1 MASNTALD
9 LISSS
14 LRLCNVL
21 AAGEVC
27 PIDTANDALQVF
39 NDMVDSWNTMRLA
52 IFTTRSDDFP
62 LVLGQQSYTLGPGGD
77 FDFPRPPRID
87 GMSAI
92 LLYDPSN
99 PVEVP
104 IVMYTVDQWQ
114 NQVPVKEV
122 TGSFPLICYDDGGFP
137 LRTLNMW
144 PIQSTGVVNNV
155 RIYSWQALTG
165 AAALN
170 TVISVPPGYRQA
182 FRFGLAVLLGAEFN
196 AAVPPLVSTI
206 AVQSLALIKSLNMPV
221 LNMASDLLPD
231 PTGYNYRADLFGLGY

>member
-1 MASNTALD
+1 MANTALD

-14 LRLCNVL
+14 LRLINVL
-21 AAGEVC
+21 ASGEAC
-27 PIDTANDALQVF
+27 PIAEANDALVVF
-39 NDMVDSWNTMRLA
+39 NDMIDSWNTMRLA

-62 LVLGQQSYTLGPGGD
+62 LVLSQQSYTLGTGGD
-77 FDFPRPPRID
+77 FNIPRPPQID

-104 IVMYTVDQWQ
+104 MVMYSVDQWQ
-114 NQVPVKEV
+114 NQVPVKKV

-137 LRTLNMW
+137 LRTLSMW
-144 PIQSTGVVNNV
+144 PIQSTGVTNKV

-170 TVISVPPGYRQA
+170 TAIAVPPGYRQA
-182 FRFGLAVLLGAEFN
+182 FRFNLAVLLGAEFT
-196 AAVPPLVSTI
+196 ATVPPSVAAL
-206 AVQSLALIKSLNMPV
+206 AVESLGRVKALNMPD
-221 LNMASDLLPD
+221 LTMSSDLMGS
-231 PTGYNYRADLFGLGY
+231 PTGYNYRADLFGLGW